1 MVELFEYST
10 ATWTCWLLVFTRISG
25 AMMVLP
31 IFSSSVIPMRI
42 KTAIAALIALCVAP
56 IALSSSTGGVTLEM
70 GQLIATP
77 LAGAVSICG
86 ELAIGWVLGATAAI
100 LMWGAHLGGQLIGQD
115 SGLAFGQ
122 VVDPTTGQANTPTST
137 LMTIFAGLV
146 FLALEGHRLVI
157 LALCGSFDSV
167 PPGAIGKILLTGIPV
182 ETATEVT
189 REIGGQT
196 WLLGLQ
202 IAFPA
207 SVALLVTTIGLG
219 ILARMIPEMNV
230 FAVGFAV
237 RTGVGM
243 LALFMTLPFIA
254 DLFGVVV
261 NTGLEGSQ
269 LILDRIG
276 GS

>member
-10 ATWTCWLLVFTRISG
+10 ASWTGWLLVFTRIAG

-31 IFSSSVIPMRI
+31 IFSSNVIPMRV
-42 KTAIAALIALCVAP
+42 KAAIAALIALCVAP
-56 IALSSSTGGVTLEM
+56 IAIASPTGEGIREM
-70 GQLIATP
+70 GSLIATP
-77 LAGAVSICG
+77 LAGVVSICG
-86 ELAIGWVLGATAAI
+86 ELTLGWVLGATAAI

-122 VVDPTTGQANTPTST
+122 VVDPTTGQSSAPTAT

-157 LALCGSFDSV
+157 LALCGSFESV
-167 PPGAIGKILLTGIPV
+167 PPGSIGNILLTGIPM
-182 ETATEVT
+182 EAATEIT

-237 RTGVGM
+237 RSGVGM

-254 DLFGVVV
+254 DLFGFVVH
-261 NTGLEGSQ
+261 TGLEGSQ
-269 LILDRIG
+269 LILNRIG
-276 GS
+276 GN